1 MQFYL
6 YLIEGCLIFLKTILK
21 NQLFTFS
28 LNEKKTLNIAA
39 KQKTDNQAKD
49 KQINVDEIKENKTV

>member
-1 MQFYL
+1 M
-6 YLIEGCLIFLKTILK
+6 K
-21 NQLFTFS
+21 
-28 LNEKKTLNIAA
+28 KKTLNIAA

>member
-28 LNEKKTLNIAA
+28 LNEKK
-39 KQKTDNQAKD
+39 
-49 KQINVDEIKENKTV
+49 NVKYSS